1 MTTVT
6 LNGSNYSI
14 PAYGDTGWAVGTG
27 NLSSYLVA
35 IASGTL
41 QTTGGTF
48 ALSANVNFGASYG
61 LLAAYFSTR
70 AASPATSGLIRLAL
84 TDTIKWGAANL
95 ALSVTGTDLYW
106 NGNRLLGSGSVVSIA
121 EGGTGASN
129 AQDAITA
136 LAGSQV
142 SGRYL
147 RSDGTHT
154 ALSAIQAGD
163 VPTLNQNTSGTA
175 ANATNAVNA
184 TTAAACSGNTAGT
197 AANIT
202 GVCAIANGGTG
213 QITAPLAIAAL
224 LPVPTRQVL
233 TSGTAYTTPTNAR
246 QLKIL
251 MVGGGGGGGGAS
263 SGAGAGGTGGTTSF
277 NSITAVGGTG
287 GNLASNSVWPAGGAG
302 GAGGTGTAF
311 RIAGNPGTGGNPSGI
326 NPIGQGGSTMF
337 GGAGKQGGQSNSP
350 APVAAIANSGS
361 GGSSTGDGSY
371 AGGGGG
377 AGEYV
382 EFIISSP
389 SASYTYAI
397 GAGGAAG
404 ASTGGCPGGAGGSGI
419 IIVDETY

>member
-35 IASGTL
+35 IASGCL
-41 QTTGGTF
+41 QTTGGTV

-70 AASPATSGLIRLAL
+70 AASPATSGLVRLAL

-121 EGGTGASN
+121 EGGTGAST

-136 LAGSQV
+136 LAGSQI

-154 ALSAIQAGD
+154 TLSAIQAGD
-163 VPTLNQNTSGTA
+163 VPTLNQATTASSGSCTGNA
-175 ANATNAVNA
+175 ATA

-197 AANIT
+197 AANVT
-202 GVCAIANGGTG
+202 GVVAIANGGTG

-233 TSGTAYTTPTNAR
+233 TTGTAATYTTPANVR
-246 QLKIL
+246 QLRIR
-251 MVGGGGGGGGAS
+251 MVGGGGGGGS
-263 SGAGAGGTGGTTSF
+263 SYQ
-277 NSITAVGGTG
+277 
-287 GNLASNSVWPAGGAG
+287 GNPGGAG
-302 GAGGTGTAF
+302 GDTIFNSIVAHGGAGGPANGGVGAVG
-311 RIAGNPGTGGNPSGI
+311 AVNSGNGTGSASLRIQGSGTSGVI
-326 NPIGQGGSTMF
+326 NAASGGGGGASSPF
-337 GGAGKQGGQSNSP
+337 GGAGYGGYISS
-350 APVAAIANSGS
+350 AAGAAIANSGS
-361 GGSSTGDGSY
+361 GGG
-371 AGGGGG
+371 AGGTSSGGGGCGGG

-382 EFIISSP
+382 ELLINSP
-389 SASYTYAI
+389 SGTYTYTI
-397 GAGGAAG
+397 GAAG
-404 ASTGGCPGGAGGSGI
+404 AAGTQTSGYSGADGGSGI
-419 IIVDETY
+419 IIVDEMY